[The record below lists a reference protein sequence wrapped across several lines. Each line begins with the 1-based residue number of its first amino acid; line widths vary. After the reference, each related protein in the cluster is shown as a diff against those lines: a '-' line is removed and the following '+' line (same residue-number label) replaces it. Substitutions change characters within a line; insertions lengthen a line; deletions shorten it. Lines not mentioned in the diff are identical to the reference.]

1 MNETLFELL
10 KKEHIAGGLVRL
22 SYGSSKDDPLPFILT
37 LMPERVARETGKH
50 VATIG
55 PDDMDAY
62 IFEKSADLKLE
73 ALAEKDRG
81 RTTTVL
87 N

>member
-1 MNETLFELL
+1 
-10 KKEHIAGGLVRL
+10 
-22 SYGSSKDDPLPFILT
+22 
-37 LMPERVARETGKH
+37 
-50 VATIG
+50 
-55 PDDMDAY
+55 MDAY